1 MPKTSPQR
9 ATLPNGLRVV
19 AQSVPGVPAV
29 GVAVHYGVGFRS
41 EPYGRSGFAHLFE
54 HMMFQ
59 GSRNVA
65 RGEHFSLVQG
75 AGGVVNG
82 STYPDYT
89 DYHQV
94 VPAAAL
100 ERVLFLEADRMAS
113 LDVTET
119 NLNTQRNVVKEE
131 IRLNVDNRP
140 YGGFPWT
147 VLPSVLYE
155 RWANAH
161 NGYGDFVDL
170 DRATVAEC
178 ADFFAAHYV
187 PGNAVLTLCGDIDP
201 QQAIDAA
208 ARQFDAV
215 PSRPA
220 PTTVPLAEPRR
231 PGPLRG
237 TVHDP
242 FAPRPATALG
252 FRLPDPCTE
261 LDAYVAHMVLST
273 LLTAGEQAPLKQA
286 LAAMA
291 VDVSSGC
298 GLFGPLQARDPDTF
312 IIVATHPPQVSS
324 QQIAQSVDAALADI
338 THGKVDEHDV
348 ARAVAIT
355 ASRLLQTLDSLL
367 ARTRQMGARELLFGR
382 PDLGATLPDLA
393 AGITT
398 SQVIAAAAQL
408 REQQP
413 ALLSLL
419 AEGGNR

>member
-9 ATLPNGLRVV
+9 AALPNGLRVV

-29 GVAVHYGVGFRS
+29 GVAVHYDVGFRS

-65 RGEHFSLVQG
+65 RGEHFALVQG

-94 VPAAAL
+94 VPAAAM

-119 NLNTQRNVVKEE
+119 NLRTQREVVKEE
-131 IRLNVDNRP
+131 IRLNVANRP

-155 RWANAH
+155 TWANAH
-161 NGYGDFVDL
+161 NGYGDFGDL
-170 DRATVAEC
+170 DEATVAEC
-178 ADFFAAHYV
+178 AEFFTTHYV

-201 QQAIDAA
+201 EQAIDAA

-215 PSRPA
+215 PSRPVPA
-220 PTTVPLAEPRR
+220 PVPLAEPLR

-237 TVHDP
+237 TVQDL
-242 FAPRPATALG
+242 FAPHPATALG
-252 FRLPDPCTE
+252 FRLPDPGAD

-273 LLTAGEQAPLKQA
+273 LLTASEHAPLKRA
-286 LAAMA
+286 LVAMS

-324 QQIAQSVDAALADI
+324 QQVAQSVDAALADLAF
-338 THGKVDEHDV
+338 GKVDEQDV

-355 ASRLLQTLDSLL
+355 VSRLLQKLDSLL
-367 ARTRQMGARELLFGR
+367 ARTRYLGAHELLFGR
-382 PDLGATLPDLA
+382 PDLGETLPDLA
-393 AGITT
+393 AGITA

-419 AEGGNR
+419 AEGGSR